1 MKIIILSDFAFING
15 GNAKVALQTSVDL
28 AKQGYD
34 VTLFTGAGPI
44 ADFLKNVSNLEV
56 ICLNQYDILS
66 DPNRIR
72 AIINGLWNFKA
83 RKAFKCLLKTFNRDD
98 TIIHVHS
105 CSKVLSSSCVQV
117 ANKMGFKIIYH
128 LHDYGIACPNM
139 GFYNYKKDCICKKK
153 AMSIQCLIS
162 NCDSRNYFHK
172 VWRYIRQ
179 FIQMKI
185 AKMPSE
191 ISAFIAVS
199 NFSMNI
205 LNPYLRNKENVYMIE
220 NKINEILDDKKID
233 VSKNKNII
241 FIGRLCPEKNP
252 IILSK
257 VTKMM
262 NIPVIFIGSGP
273 CEKEIQDV
281 NDKAVITGWLDKIEM
296 RKYIEKAR
304 VLVLTSS
311 WYETQGMVVAE
322 VGKNGIP
329 SIVPSNNAA
338 TDFVID
344 GYNGL
349 IFKNKDINSLKY
361 MINKILDD
369 DFAKY
374 LGDNVYNYY
383 KQDQNNVD
391 YITKLVTIYKV
402 VLRKDNI

>member
-1 MKIIILSDFAFING
+1 
-15 GNAKVALQTSVDL
+15 
-28 AKQGYD
+28 
-34 VTLFTGAGPI
+34 
-44 ADFLKNVSNLEV
+44 
-56 ICLNQYDILS
+56 
-66 DPNRIR
+66 
-72 AIINGLWNFKA
+72 
-83 RKAFKCLLKTFNRDD
+83 
-98 TIIHVHS
+98 
-105 CSKVLSSSCVQV
+105 
-117 ANKMGFKIIYH
+117 
-128 LHDYGIACPNM
+128 M

-205 LNPYLRNKENVYMIE
+205 LNPYLKNKKNVYIIE
-220 NKINEILDDKKID
+220 NKINGILDDKKID

-241 FIGRLCPEKNP
+241 FIGRLSPEKNP
-252 IILSK
+252 VILAK
-257 VTKMM
+257 ITKM
-262 NIPVIFIGSGP
+262 IDVPVIFIGSGQ
-273 CEKEIQDV
+273 CEREIQDI
-281 NDKAVITGWLDKIEM
+281 NKKAVITGWLNKTEM
-296 RKYIEKAR
+296 REYIEQAR

-344 GYNGL
+344 EYNGL

-369 DFAKY
+369 NFVKY
-374 LGDNVYNYY
+374 LGNNVFNYY
-383 KQDQNNVD
+383 KQNENNVD
-391 YITKLVTIYKV
+391 YIKKLITIYEI
-402 VLRKDNI
+402 VLKKDNI